1 MTQDNRFPYQL
12 INEMEEWEMYNTS
25 NRTITSG
32 MSCSTS
38 GKPNDELSREKATIC
53 RPLPNFSPCSDS
65 GVPKGKS
72 LTTYDEYGS
81 LYEDRSRKRKSQ
93 YPEDPV
99 PDASVTVPDHGN
111 SGPSWCYGN
120 SAKLWACDYCN
131 SATFHTYHEAL
142 IHEKSCCMRENKSR
156 ILATT
161 DKSNKRSYGG
171 AESGTRSTSVV
182 RFLFASS
189 KDVDSLS
196 DRQCYVRSNFVEV
209 FTATARDV
217 ASRHSRGAQ
226 KLFEHQIGIRCIY
239 CSTTAST
246 TSDSDNNL
254 VTRRGERAV
263 CYPSS
268 ISRIYQTVADM
279 CRFHFPVCSF
289 IPPEIQE
296 TYSKTKT
303 TRPRGVGSPQ
313 QYWIDSA
320 KELGLVDTD
329 QGIRYKSPA
338 SSPPL
343 STDGLSAPSASLPAH
358 LPYDHSNAGTV
369 TTDDTNSHHSTSPSL
384 IGSPL
389 CSPTNQ
395 QITPPQPKTSNDQTL
410 HSRQKITRNTTSG
423 EQKVEL
429 NEASMLLLL
438 RNIPPEKNEVSY

>member
-12 INEMEEWEMYNTS
+12 INEMEEWEMYTS
-25 NRTITSG
+25 NRSITAG

-38 GKPNDELSREKATIC
+38 GNLNDELSREKATIC
-53 RPLPNFSPCSDS
+53 MPLPNFSACSES
-65 GVPKGKS
+65 GVPKGKGT
-72 LTTYDEYGS
+72 TTYDEYGR
-81 LYEDRSRKRKSQ
+81 LYDARSRKRKSQ
-93 YPEDPV
+93 YHEDPV
-99 PDASVTVPDHGN
+99 HNTSVTFPDHGS
-111 SGPSWCYGN
+111 SGPSWCFGN

-131 SATFHTYHEAL
+131 IATFHTYNEAL
-142 IHEKSCCMRENKSR
+142 IHERSCSMRESN
-156 ILATT
+156 T
-161 DKSNKRSYGG
+161 DKLNKRSCGV
-171 AESGTRSTSVV
+171 ESGTSVV

-239 CSTTAST
+239 CATATT
-246 TSDSDNNL
+246 TSDSDSDNNR
-254 VTRRGERAV
+254 TRRGERAV

-296 TYSKTKT
+296 MYTKTKT

-329 QGIRYKSPA
+329 QGIRYKPPTSPA
-338 SSPPL
+338 PL
-343 STDGLSAPSASLPAH
+343 SSGGLSAPSASLPAH

-384 IGSPL
+384 IGSPF

-395 QITPPQPKTSNDQTL
+395 QIRPQPTTSKDQTL
-410 HSRQKITRNTTSG
+410 HSREKITRNTTSG
-423 EQKVEL
+423 EHKVEL

-438 RNIPPEKNEVSY
+438 RNIPPEKNKLSY